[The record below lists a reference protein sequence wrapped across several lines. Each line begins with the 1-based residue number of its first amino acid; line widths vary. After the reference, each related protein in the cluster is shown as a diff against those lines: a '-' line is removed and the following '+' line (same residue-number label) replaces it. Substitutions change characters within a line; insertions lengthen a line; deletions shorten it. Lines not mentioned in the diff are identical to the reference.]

1 MPKSLKFDDTTYFEM
16 RVEVNYSDLKDK
28 ISKTTKYQTKFDLYS
43 RTKNVIWALSTT
55 HVVF

>member
-28 ISKTTKYQTKFDLYS
+28 ISKTTITTKYQTKFDLYS
-43 RTKNVIWALSTT
+43 RAKNVI
-55 HVVF
+55 

>member
-43 RTKNVIWALSTT
+43 RTKNLI
-55 HVVF
+55 

>member
-1 MPKSLKFDDTTYFEM
+1 MPKSLIFDDTTYFEM

-43 RTKNVIWALSTT
+43 RAKNVI
-55 HVVF
+55 